1 MKTKKILALLL
12 VAVMLMLTASCTTKV
27 IVEVPN
33 EYFGAFTDLLGGSV
47 QSNGNTQTTPENTTS
62 APVVEDTTAAPVE
75 QTTAAPV
82 TQAPEQTTAAPATQA
97 PEQTT
102 AAPAT
107 QAPEQTTAAPA
118 TQAPEQ
124 TTAAPAQNT
133 AAPSS
138 KAEIVAYYC
147 TAYNKI
153 GSDNAKITRT
163 YDYTSNYNNICE
175 VGDNA
180 KIADLAKSL
189 MTQFMVENA
198 EATEMSFADLPPK
211 AVANLSISADKV
223 SSATCTDKGTYYE
236 VVLKSTGTD
245 SNYEIDSPVGT
256 GSAGSLGPVLDPADV
271 SGAVPASMV
280 KFDGLHTWYATA
292 TTTAHIEKAT
302 GHITYLEFNS
312 PAVLHFDKVTA
323 LAIIKVENCNLG
335 LLFQQKYTMAY

>member
-27 IVEVPN
+27 IVEVPD
-33 EYFGAFTDLLGGSV
+33 EYFGAFTELLGGSV
-47 QSNGNTQTTPENTTS
+47 QSNGNTQTTPDN
-62 APVVEDTTAAPVE
+62 TTAAPVE

-82 TQAPEQTTAAPATQA
+82 EQTTAAPV
-97 PEQTT
+97 EQTT
-102 AAPAT
+102 AAPV
-107 QAPEQTTAAPA
+107 EQTTAAPVEQTTA
-118 TQAPEQ
+118 APVEQTTAAPVEQ
-124 TTAAPAQNT
+124 TTAAPAQST
-133 AAPSS
+133 GAPSS

-175 VGDNA
+175 VGSNA
-180 KIADLAKSL
+180 SVANLAKTL
-189 MTQFMVENA
+189 MTQFMVENT
-198 EATEMSFADLPPK
+198 EATEMSFADVPPK

-292 TTTAHIEKAT
+292 TTTAHIDKAT

-323 LAIIKVENCNLG
+323 LGFVKVENCNLG

>member
-27 IVEVPN
+27 IVEVPD
-33 EYFGAFTDLLGGSV
+33 EYFGAFTELLGGSV
-47 QSNGNTQTTPENTTS
+47 QSNGNNTQTTPENTTQAPAVENTTS
-62 APVVEDTTAAPVE
+62 APVVENTTSAPVVE
-75 QTTAAPV
+75 NTTSAPV
-82 TQAPEQTTAAPATQA
+82 VENTTSAPAVENTTKAPETTTS
-97 PEQTT
+97 
-102 AAPAT
+102 
-107 QAPEQTTAAPA
+107 
-118 TQAPEQ
+118 
-124 TTAAPAQNT
+124 APAQNT
-133 AAPSS
+133 GAPSS
-138 KAEIVAYYC
+138 KEEIVAYYC

-189 MTQFMVENA
+189 MTQFMVENT
-198 EATEMSFADLPPK
+198 EATEMSFADVPPK

-245 SNYEIDSPVGT
+245 SNYEIDSPAGT

-271 SGAVPASMV
+271 SGAVPSSVV

-292 TTTAHIEKAT
+292 TTTAHIDKAT